1 VKDSGEFRRFEDDL
15 ISDAR
20 WQDKE
25 AVLREIEAPILL
37 APIEETLA
45 AFREALEAKFKL
57 VNERIARG
65 ENKYIK
71 LKAAGEKRC
80 WSLIYPIEEEP
91 INSSFYSQLPGIGS
105 PICYGSSQQKQDSYA
120 LSRMCSTVTSSNRP
134 IRVKSLL
141 ASSLWAPTWAYGRWL
156 KFRGLAMIRC

>member
-1 VKDSGEFRRFEDDL
+1 MKDSGEFRRFEDDL

-134 IRVKSLL
+134 IRARKSECL
-141 ASSLWAPTWAYGRWL
+141 AGEGAFHIPAFW
-156 KFRGLAMIRC
+156 

>member
-20 WQDKE
+20 WQNKE

-57 VNERIARG
+57 VNERIASART
-65 ENKYIK
+65 NTSNSKPPAK
-71 LKAAGEKRC
+71 SAAGR
-80 WSLIYPIEEEP
+80 
-91 INSSFYSQLPGIGS
+91 
-105 PICYGSSQQKQDSYA
+105 
-120 LSRMCSTVTSSNRP
+120 
-134 IRVKSLL
+134 
-141 ASSLWAPTWAYGRWL
+141 
-156 KFRGLAMIRC
+156 